1 MSKAGLDLG
10 NVELSGQSAPNDHR
24 RVAGIK
30 LSTLPRRISRMLS
43 DWSRYIKIRSVGP
56 RALLCQAILH
66 EAHHVCRRKGFA
78 VPFVNRMVVMPRG
91 DGTIGEKWEAVRDM
105 HTIGWKC
112 AYCKLPIRAEVGDL
126 SAANLCCPKC
136 YSKYVDAGGPASRED
151 PIIQSSVDFTDACVA
166 RYDEQREYIARYARE
181 NTRFK
186 DALLRGKQTTV
197 RGKRIS
203 RRQAGTDPLKR
214 Q

>member
-126 SAANLCCPKC
+126 SAANLCCPQVLLEVRRRRG
-136 YSKYVDAGGPASRED
+136 SRIEGGPHH
-151 PIIQSSVDFTDACVA
+151 P
-166 RYDEQREYIARYARE
+166 EQRRLHR
-181 NTRFK
+181 R
-186 DALLRGKQTTV
+186 LRCEV
-197 RGKRIS
+197 RRAEGVHS
-203 RRQAGTDPLKR
+203 
-214 Q
+214 